1 MVQIRQIRMI
11 PKKARSL
18 ELIKSR
24 RACAYVRVSK
34 GTEKQLQS
42 FQNQLEYY
50 ERYIKEQPG
59 YVFCGIYSD
68 AGISGS
74 KENRPGF
81 LAMMEAARN
90 GQVDV
95 IIAKSVSRFARNTI
109 LLLESIREL
118 KKLGVEVIFEEQK
131 IQTLHAEGELML
143 TVLASIAEEE
153 RKSICK
159 NIQWATRAGFK
170 QGKVIVDVNR
180 LLGYRKDELG
190 NMVIDKDQVKIIKMI
205 YQRYLAGISAYR
217 IARDLNLE
225 EVPTF
230 TKMPWTSQRI
240 LSILSNEK
248 YMGDCRMQKY
258 YVSDDGKEKLNTG
271 QVDQYYIRNHH
282 PAIIRRK
289 DWEIVQQM
297 RESNKRKHYPLTGL
311 LRCPYCHANLIRSIN
326 DKRYIQWTCA
336 TYLHKGKDA
345 CPGMRIKES
354 TIQAIHAESPIT
366 EIMYIQEIYHGRD
379 KKAKSK
385 ENYYL
390 VPITADINAK

>member
-1 MVQIRQIRMI
+1 
-11 PKKARSL
+11 
-18 ELIKSR
+18 
-24 RACAYVRVSK
+24 
-34 GTEKQLQS
+34 
-42 FQNQLEYY
+42 
-50 ERYIKEQPG
+50 
-59 YVFCGIYSD
+59 
-68 AGISGS
+68 
-74 KENRPGF
+74 
-81 LAMMEAARN
+81 
-90 GQVDV
+90 
-95 IIAKSVSRFARNTI
+95 
-109 LLLESIREL
+109 LESIREL
-118 KKLGVEVIFEEQK
+118 KELGVEVIFEEQK
-131 IQTLHAEGELML
+131 IHTLHAEGELML

-153 RKSICK
+153 RKSICN
-159 NIQWATRAGFK
+159 NIQWATQARFK
-170 QGKVIVDVNR
+170 QGKVMVDVNR

-190 NMVIDKDQVKIIKMI
+190 NMVIDKDQAKIIKMI

-217 IARDLNLE
+217 IARDLSLE

-230 TKMPWTSQRI
+230 TKLPWTSQRI

-258 YVSDDGKEKLNTG
+258 FVSDDGKEKPNTG

-289 DWEIVQQM
+289 DWEAVQQM
-297 RESNKRKHYPLTGL
+297 RENKKRKSYSLSGL
-311 LRCPYCHANLIRSIN
+311 LRCPYCHASLIRSTN

-345 CPGMRIKES
+345 CPGMHIKES

-366 EIMYIQEIYHGRD
+366 ELMYIQEIHHGRD

-390 VPITADINAK
+390 FPVIAGNNGK